1 MSKTKKLCLV
11 YASTK
16 YLLASL
22 SPNPVS
28 KVNFFLI
35 AFTYKKMLI
44 NCFVVYFVIN
54 FFQAGNSFL
63 FQNL

>member
-1 MSKTKKLCLV
+1 MCSV

-28 KVNFFLI
+28 KMNLLLI
-35 AFTYKKMLI
+35 AFTQKIKCLLI
-44 NCFVVYFVIN
+44 VLLYILQLIF
-54 FFQAGNSFL
+54 
-63 FQNL
+63 